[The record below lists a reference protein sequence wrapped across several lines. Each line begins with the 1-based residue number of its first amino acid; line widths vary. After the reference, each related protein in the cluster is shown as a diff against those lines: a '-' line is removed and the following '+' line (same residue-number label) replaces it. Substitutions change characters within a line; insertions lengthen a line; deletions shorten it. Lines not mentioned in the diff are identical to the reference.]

1 VGRRP
6 LTKHRSYDEVMI
18 RRACSLIAVFAAVL
32 MISGCGDD
40 SITSQAPAAENTA
53 PTATT
58 VAPNDTAAA
67 PTSTSTPLAVSPL
80 TVVAVTEETTV
91 APSASIDPAL
101 QPLVDQAVAD
111 LATRLKIDAS
121 KIDTISAQSMSWP
134 DGSLGCPQ
142 PGMAYTQVMVDGS
155 LIQLSANGTSYSY
168 HSGGSRAPFL
178 CQKT

>member
-1 VGRRP
+1 
-6 LTKHRSYDEVMI
+6 MI
-18 RRACSLIAVFAAVL
+18 RRACSLIAVFAFVL
-32 MISGCGDD
+32 MVSGCGDD
-40 SITSQAPAAENTA
+40 SSSSQTPAAESSAAQSNTAQTNIA

-58 VAPNDTAAA
+58 VAPAATAAA

-80 TVVAVTEETTV
+80 TVVAVTEEATV
-91 APSASIDPAL
+91 APSPSIDPAL

-111 LATRLKIDAS
+111 LASRLKVDAS
-121 KIDTISAQSMSWP
+121 KIDTVSAQAVSWP

-155 LIQLSANGTSYSY
+155 QIQLSVNGTTYSY

>member
-1 VGRRP
+1 VQP
-6 LTKHRSYDEVMI
+6 
-18 RRACSLIAVFAAVL
+18 
-32 MISGCGDD
+32 
-40 SITSQAPAAENTA
+40 
-53 PTATT
+53 
-58 VAPNDTAAA
+58 
-67 PTSTSTPLAVSPL
+67 SP
-80 TVVAVTEETTV
+80 
-91 APSASIDPAL
+91 SIDPAL

-121 KIDTISAQSMSWP
+121 KIDTISAQSVSWP
-134 DGSLGCPQ
+134 DGGLGCPQ